1 MTISP
6 RTRGRARLTRR
17 AAAAGLALVALGTP
31 VALAAIPTITRSHAL
46 AVANAIS
53 LRHSDLPTLTQEPN
67 PNTPQDQQSTAALT
81 KCAGGVPDTEAF
93 ANTQSDNFVSS
104 NQSLTISSGTEI
116 LPTTAL
122 VAKDFAAIGRPRALT
137 CVLDLLGAAL
147 RASLPK
153 TDKATSSIARIASVV
168 PSIAESE
175 AIRLDIV
182 VHVPKGKSTVNV
194 PIYSDVIGFAYGQA
208 EISMNVQQT
217 LTPPSASFERRLAA
231 LLLAR
236 AQAAIG

>member
-1 MTISP
+1 MTIPSW
-6 RTRGRARLTRR
+6 TRR
-17 AAAAGLALVALGTP
+17 AAVAGLALMAIGAP
-31 VALAAIPTITRSHAL
+31 VALAAIPTITRAHAL
-46 AVANAIS
+46 AVADAIS

-67 PNTPQDQQSTAALT
+67 PITAQDQQGTAALT
-81 KCAGGVPDTEAF
+81 KCAGGVPDSEAF
-93 ANTQSDNFVSS
+93 ANTQSDNFVST

-122 VAKDFAAIGRPRALT
+122 VAKDFAAIERPHALT
-137 CVLDLLGAAL
+137 CVLDLLGATL

-153 TDKATSSIARIASVV
+153 TDRATSTIARIPSVV

-175 AIRLDIV
+175 AIRLEIV
-182 VHVPKGKSTVNV
+182 VHVPKGKSTVDV

-217 LTPPSASFERRLAA
+217 LTPPSASLERRLAA